1 MDVHFKKPIAV
12 IDLETTGLDIATA
25 KIVSI
30 GIVILDRDGSI
41 KYRNE
46 LRVNPGM
53 EIPEHAVGVH
63 GITNEMAKDSPLFS
77 AIAGEIA
84 KLLEGYDLA
93 GYNVEEYDLPILK
106 REFADAGIFDFSKDA
121 KVVDVKVI
129 FNKKV
134 RRNLSSAVR
143 HYLNRPHEN
152 AHNALADAQATADV
166 LLRQLAVHDL
176 PSDADALQSYCHERD
191 TDDWS

>member
-1 MDVHFKKPIAV
+1 V
-12 IDLETTGLDIATA
+12 IDLETTGLDIAIA

-30 GIVILDRDGSI
+30 GIVILDCDGTV

-46 LRVNPGM
+46 LRINPGT
-53 EIPEHAVGVH
+53 EIPEHAIGVH
-63 GITNEMAKDSPLFS
+63 GITNEMVKDSPPFS
-77 AIAGEIA
+77 AIVGDIVQI
-84 KLLEGYDLA
+84 LGDCDIA

-106 REFADAGIFDFSKDA
+106 REFADAGILDFGKDA

-134 RRNLSSAVR
+134 RRDLSSAVR
-143 HYLNRPHEN
+143 HYLDRPHEN
-152 AHNALADAQATADV
+152 AHNALADAQVTADV
-166 LLRQLAVHDL
+166 LLRQLAVHEL
-176 PSDADALQSYCHERD
+176 PSDADALQAYCHERD